1 MLLQGK
7 KTCLYFLCLFRFFV
21 LMRVR
26 ALICSSSRNR
36 VERSDL
42 DTNETKKKKQFSF
55 LQMKI
60 PSARVR
66 PFSFTPD
73 YPLPSFTY
81 DQRNPWLVTHLCGC
95 VRADESWV
103 SHVNVWLTDHVTCC
117 LSSVKCACSVGPL
130 NAEVNTHIRWL
141 SNYIEVNGSRGAWV

>member
-1 MLLQGK
+1 MFVPSFAAAHETEWREVILQNGSL
-7 KTCLYFLCLFRFFV
+7 T
-21 LMRVR
+21 
-26 ALICSSSRNR
+26 N
-36 VERSDL
+36 

-81 DQRNPWLVTHLCGC
+81 HQRN
-95 VRADESWV
+95 A
-103 SHVNVWLTDHVTCC
+103 
-117 LSSVKCACSVGPL
+117 
-130 NAEVNTHIRWL
+130 
-141 SNYIEVNGSRGAWV
+141 